1 MLLSCLLFLFYRLT
15 ITTVD
20 NLVTLD
26 VDIAMNACSSEKIR
40 ESKED
45 ANHNVVQTEIVI
57 PKK

>member
-1 MLLSCLLFLFYRLT
+1 MAVFCKVRFYRLT

-20 NLVTLD
+20 SLVTLD
-26 VDIAMNACSSEKIR
+26 VDIAMNVCSLGKIR

-45 ANHNVVQTEIVI
+45 ANHNVVQTEIAT